1 MALEI
6 ILDLV
11 ATQKGRGNPVFDSFA
26 IEMKT
31 NKKVFTQY
39 GHKQF
44 ADSLH
49 EPELGDLANKGPAL
63 DKIEMTA
70 VGSFFIQVFESS
82 QIGPSHVQIVATV
95 EVNEEIFVETPLN
108 DLPIID
114 CPIPLGESTLLRAEP
129 VMNRWRQRPLNRS

>member
-1 MALEI
+1 MAMEI

-11 ATQKGRGNPVFDSFA
+11 AKQKERGNPVFDSFA

-49 EPELGDLANKGPAL
+49 EPELGNLANKGPAL
-63 DKIEMTA
+63 DKIEITA

-82 QIGPSHVQIVATV
+82 QIGPSHVQ
-95 EVNEEIFVETPLN
+95 L
-108 DLPIID
+108 
-114 CPIPLGESTLLRAEP
+114 
-129 VMNRWRQRPLNRS
+129 WK

>member
-1 MALEI
+1 MEK

-11 ATQKGRGNPVFDSFA
+11 ATQKERGNPVFDSFA

-49 EPELGDLANKGPAL
+49 EPEPGDLANK
-63 DKIEMTA
+63 
-70 VGSFFIQVFESS
+70 
-82 QIGPSHVQIVATV
+82 
-95 EVNEEIFVETPLN
+95 
-108 DLPIID
+108 
-114 CPIPLGESTLLRAEP
+114 
-129 VMNRWRQRPLNRS
+129 